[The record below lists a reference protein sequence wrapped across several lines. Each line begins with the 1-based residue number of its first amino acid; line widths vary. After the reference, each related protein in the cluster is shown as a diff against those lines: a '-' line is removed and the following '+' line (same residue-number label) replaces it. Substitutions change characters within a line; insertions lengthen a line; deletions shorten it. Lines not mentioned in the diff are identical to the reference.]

1 MKCPSQILQGSH
13 FLSSLQRFS
22 RHTPAES
29 QVFLFFFFY
38 TNHNTVSGFFIFGNL
53 NLWKAET
60 SPPKMSLCV
69 FTSILHKFQ
78 GGCGPTAVSLSL
90 SIPAPSSP
98 LALQFSSVAQSCET
112 LFDPMDCSTPGFP
125 VHHLLLELTQ
135 THVH

>member
-1 MKCPSQILQGSH
+1 MPFSQILQGSH

-98 LALQFSSVAQSCET
+98 LAPQFSSVQSLSHVR
-112 LFDPMDCSTPGFP
+112 LFSTPWTAA
-125 VHHLLLELTQ
+125 HQASLSITYSWS
-135 THVH
+135 